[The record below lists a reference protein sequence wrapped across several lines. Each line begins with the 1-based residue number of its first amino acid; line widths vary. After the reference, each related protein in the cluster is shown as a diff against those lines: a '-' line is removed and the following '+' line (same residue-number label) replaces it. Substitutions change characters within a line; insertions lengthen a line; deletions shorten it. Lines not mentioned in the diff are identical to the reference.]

1 MHFKNTLLIAAL
13 SAGAAADFIVIT
25 EYPQALQT
33 LSPEQSEQW
42 ISSNLPALQNEFL
55 QIATDT
61 SYLAQATS
69 VIPELRNFVAT
80 ASVSIPPVVTAVDQ
94 FTIYTTVPS
103 WYSELP
109 SGVKSFY
116 DDAADRVESF
126 LNARVPENATASAS
140 GTGNVTTPVITPSG
154 STPITPS
161 GEAPPEN
168 TGAAGKVQLG
178 LGAGVAAGLVGL
190 LAL

>member
-1 MHFKNTLLIAAL
+1 MIH
-13 SAGAAADFIVIT
+13 
-25 EYPQALQT
+25 QH
-33 LSPEQSEQW
+33 EQ
-42 ISSNLPALQNEFL
+42 
-55 QIATDT
+55 
-61 SYLAQATS
+61 
-69 VIPELRNFVAT
+69 
-80 ASVSIPPVVTAVDQ
+80 VSIPPVVTALDQ
-94 FTIYTTVPS
+94 FTVYTTVPS
-103 WYSELP
+103 WYSALP

-116 DDAADRVESF
+116 DDAAHRVESF
-126 LNARVPENATASAS
+126 LNIHVPENATASAS

-161 GEAPPEN
+161 SEAPPEN

>member
-1 MHFKNTLLIAAL
+1 M
-13 SAGAAADFIVIT
+13 
-25 EYPQALQT
+25 
-33 LSPEQSEQW
+33 PE
-42 ISSNLPALQNEFL
+42 
-55 QIATDT
+55 
-61 SYLAQATS
+61 
-69 VIPELRNFVAT
+69 
-80 ASVSIPPVVTAVDQ
+80 
-94 FTIYTTVPS
+94 

-126 LNARVPENATASAS
+126 LNGRVPAPT

-161 GEAPPEN
+161 GQAPPEN